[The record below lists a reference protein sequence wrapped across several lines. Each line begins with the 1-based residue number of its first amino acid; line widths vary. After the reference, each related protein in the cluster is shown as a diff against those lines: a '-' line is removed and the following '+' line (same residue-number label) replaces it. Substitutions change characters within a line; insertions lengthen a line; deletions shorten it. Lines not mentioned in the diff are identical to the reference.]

1 MYNDLNK
8 KPRVLPFLRG
18 YSWFKTNNLG
28 LVLAMALKFN
38 TILAKG
44 LKPKVRKFFGLLPLF
59 VEVTGEKLV
68 RAA

>member
-8 KPRVLPFLRG
+8 KPTFLRG

-44 LKPKVRKFFGLLPLF
+44 LKPKVRKFFWLLPLF